1 MYDCDSDLEEFFNDE
16 VALKKK
22 QQDEMRSRRD
32 ANRKRLKDGLIRNK
46 KPLPEYNI
54 SQGSYAM
61 HTMVN
66 DNKNDYDIDDGVVF
80 LFEDLVNKNGE
91 VMSAFDARKMVRDA
105 IDDGSFQTPPKI
117 KTNCVRVFY
126 SAGYHVD
133 IPVYRT
139 QDYENVQL
147 ASSDWTDSNPTE
159 ITQWYNQAVID
170 KSPDT
175 NNGRQMRRI
184 TRHLKF
190 FTKSRNSWKNKMP
203 CGFELSVLVDEC
215 YVSDIY
221 RDDVSLYE
229 SLNAIK
235 NRLKYDYVIKHPIN
249 FNIINDGHDD
259 AKAKFLTEKLIDAIE
274 DLDILFDENCRR
286 IDALKAWDKVFE
298 NKFWKNRINEEQ
310 EKISKQKKKEKIASL
325 LRGGNAGVA
334 VAAGLIPGIG
344 SGETLKSTRAYGCE
358 KNR

>member
-1 MYDCDSDLEEFFNDE
+1 MFDCNKDLVDFFNEE

-32 ANRKRLKDGLIRNK
+32 TNRKRLNDGLARNK
-46 KPLPEYNI
+46 KPLPAYNI

-66 DNKNDYDIDDGVVF
+66 DSENDYDIDDGVVF
-80 LFEDLVNKNGE
+80 LYEDLVEKNGE

-139 QDYENVQL
+139 QDHEKVQL
-147 ASSDWTDSNPTE
+147 ASSKWIESSPSE

-170 KSPDT
+170 KSPDS

-190 FTKSRNSWKNKMP
+190 FTKSRKNWKKKMSS
-203 CGFELSVLVDEC
+203 GFELSVLVDEC
-215 YVSDIY
+215 YVSDID

-229 SLNAIK
+229 TLNAIK
-235 NRLKYDYVIKHPIN
+235 NRLRYNFAIKHPISSE
-249 FNIINDGHDD
+249 IINDGLGDTN
-259 AKAKFLTEKLIDAIE
+259 AKFLFEKLTEAIE

-286 IDALKAWDKVFE
+286 IDALKAWNKVFA
-298 NKFWKNRINEEQ
+298 NKFWKDRINEEQ
-310 EKISKQKKKEKIASL
+310 EKINKQKKRESTASL
-325 LRGGNAGVA
+325 LRDGNAGVA
-334 VAAGLIPGIG
+334 VAAGLMPGNRL
-344 SGETLKSTRAYGCE
+344 GETLKSTRAYGCE